1 MIKPIVE
8 AVELSK
14 SYGAGVKTW
23 ALQGLD
29 FRIDAGEFLAIVG
42 ASGSGKSTLL
52 NLVGA
57 LDRPS
62 SGRIFIDGT
71 DTSTLDDVGLA
82 ALRGDTIGFVFQFH
96 YLLAEFSVFEN
107 ALMPLWIRKGG
118 ASRADKKWVRELL
131 ERVGLAE
138 KLHRK
143 PGELS
148 GGQQQR
154 VAIVR
159 SLANRPKLVLADEPT
174 GNLDSANGAMVFDL
188 LTELNEELGTAFM
201 LVTHDDRL
209 AQRARRIVAMGDG
222 HVVADYQ
229 VDEVNDE
236 VRASLTNMSS

>member
-1 MIKPIVE
+1 MKPIVE

-14 SYGAGVKTW
+14 SYGNGVKTW
-23 ALQGLD
+23 ALRGVD

-62 SGRIFIDGT
+62 SGRIFIDGI
-71 DTSTLDDVGLA
+71 DTSTLDDPGLA
-82 ALRGDTIGFVFQFH
+82 RIRGDTIGFVFQFH
-96 YLLAEFSVFEN
+96 YLLAEFTVLEN
-107 ALMPLWIRKGG
+107 AMMPLWIRKERT
-118 ASRADKKWVRELL
+118 SREDTAWVKDLL
-131 ERVGLAE
+131 DRVGLSSR
-138 KLHRK
+138 LNSR

-159 SLANRPKLVLADEPT
+159 ALANQPKLILADEPT
-174 GNLDSANGAMVFDL
+174 GNLDSQNGALVFEL
-188 LTELNEELGTAFM
+188 LTELNVELGTAFM

-209 AQRARRIVAMGDG
+209 AQKAQRIVAMGDG
-222 HVVADYQ
+222 HIVADYR
-229 VDEVNDE
+229 VDSVELGTKMLVA
-236 VRASLTNMSS
+236 VG